1 MRVNRRKLSS
11 RLRECEETSLWDHKA
26 GWKRRGGSYTRKAL
40 YFAMTGCP
48 KKSAVHLP
56 ASTTVPLPLSFLNE
70 KRICVYF
77 RNCLQKIYGTKEIP
91 TVFVNIQFSLRIFIF
106 CGDNSEFKNQNENK
120 RTFGC
125 LLNLSRLRFTVS
137 RITNVNCCSAMRL
150 PIAGSYHAGL
160 VFDVPQQPKIFSR
173 QGTVPLLRLLVLLLT
188 AVLSSSTSGS
198 TTREE
203 DEITSC
209 TRLRRQQ
216 KLSVVHDANV
226 HGSQMN
232 TSHRK
237 VYFQHIHKAGGTT
250 MCAMAELAHEIIG
263 IKNCNCD
270 PALGP
275 VNGLAEFSRLLK
287 EKHALKAAGLPTRP
301 LPAPGFRETQDLLRG
316 SLEQQC
322 RFFAGTSL
330 TFIANE
336 APSPNTVL
344 IEAGLFRYIMLRH
357 PYDRHV
363 SEFNHCL
370 RKQCIGNFERSD
382 FTRWLEG
389 KKGTHSNF
397 QTKVILGDESYNR
410 PLGDSDLTLAK
421 ERLQS
426 AYSLVLILEK
436 FEPRGRLLL

>member
-1 MRVNRRKLSS
+1 
-11 RLRECEETSLWDHKA
+11 
-26 GWKRRGGSYTRKAL
+26 
-40 YFAMTGCP
+40 
-48 KKSAVHLP
+48 
-56 ASTTVPLPLSFLNE
+56 
-70 KRICVYF
+70 
-77 RNCLQKIYGTKEIP
+77 
-91 TVFVNIQFSLRIFIF
+91 
-106 CGDNSEFKNQNENK
+106 
-120 RTFGC
+120 
-125 LLNLSRLRFTVS
+125 
-137 RITNVNCCSAMRL
+137 MRL

-188 AVLSSSTSGS
+188 AVHSSSTSGS

-357 PYDRHV
+357 P
-363 SEFNHCL
+363 
-370 RKQCIGNFERSD
+370 
-382 FTRWLEG
+382 
-389 KKGTHSNF
+389 
-397 QTKVILGDESYNR
+397 VILGDESYNR

-436 FEPRGRLLL
+436 FEPRGRLLLNKMLGWNVQAISRGSHHHSNASAELLSGQLAYLQENNEVDLRLYHFAQKLFDNYTI